1 MEDNID
7 LDDDD
12 YTKSNELTE
21 DRKNAIKKIMKKIIK
36 EIHQKPYLLRQAMA
50 FKDWKIKS
58 GIKQEQNDENES
70 KIIKKNIKK
79 VKKKKTIKKVKKEED
94 KETNIEDSNN
104 DKQFLLDN
112 DIINTDTDK
121 TDKNN
126 SGEKTGEKHKVKKV
140 KKIIKKKIIKK
151 KISLPDDSDKISA
164 ETNLSNL
171 TSPNLVV
178 KSLKEDFDKTEK
190 NNITEV
196 TPNKEKDI
204 STPNKN
210 EITKSN
216 ISIENTSSNKKV
228 IKKKKIIKKKQ
239 KKSDDINITDIN
251 NDIKDPEKEKKVDID
266 EKKEKIED
274 KTEEK
279 LTDKEKENKP
289 KKVKKKIVK
298 VKKLGGEIIQE
309 KMEVSTIQ
317 QEKKICSTEPSINNN
332 DENYQLKELEKSK
345 EKPKKKKVIKSGKKK
360 KKNKEDDDDNKIKK
374 EIKDEINDNKSK
386 KEEPINF
393 QIKDN
398 NNKNNIKENNIP
410 NEIKEKEIK
419 INENMDIKE
428 TPNKNI
434 PENSN
439 NLQLSK
445 EDLFSKSSQLQYKI
459 DPELKNLDVKV
470 QFAESVSEKK
480 FDFDFYQNK
489 GKDSCLDLNALKDLE
504 KIEFSDDSEE
514 EKKIKKKKKKKKKKI
529 KKENNDG
536 NEKDENKRKYTD
548 EEKKWVKIYER
559 GMHLLRKAIRSYKK
573 RNNKNEYED
582 RFKLWKNLI
591 FSNIKIIS
599 NEIDLNNNQEGIK
612 EKNNEKNFNND
623 INKVEENKKENIN
636 EEKKEEEI
644 KSDINNNINNDL
656 NNNKIYEEENMKD
669 SALKNLNNLVEIN
682 YKINNKIVNIL
693 KDTEDK
699 QFNELE
705 TDIFNKILIE
715 NNKKLSVY
723 KLFCLYNYFK
733 ENISFCKK
741 YYFKKWK
748 LK

>member
-104 DKQFLLDN
+104 DNQFLLDN
-112 DIINTDTDK
+112 DIINNDTDK

-251 NDIKDPEKEKKVDID
+251 KDIKEPEKEKKVDID

-298 VKKLGGEIIQE
+298 VKKLDNEIIQE

-332 DENYQLKELEKSK
+332 DVNNQLKELEKSK

-514 EKKIKKKKKKKKKKI
+514 EKK
-529 KKENNDG
+529 N
-536 NEKDENKRKYTD
+536 
-548 EEKKWVKIYER
+548 
-559 GMHLLRKAIRSYKK
+559 
-573 RNNKNEYED
+573 
-582 RFKLWKNLI
+582 
-591 FSNIKIIS
+591 
-599 NEIDLNNNQEGIK
+599 
-612 EKNNEKNFNND
+612 
-623 INKVEENKKENIN
+623 
-636 EEKKEEEI
+636 
-644 KSDINNNINNDL
+644 
-656 NNNKIYEEENMKD
+656 
-669 SALKNLNNLVEIN
+669 
-682 YKINNKIVNIL
+682 
-693 KDTEDK
+693 
-699 QFNELE
+699 
-705 TDIFNKILIE
+705 
-715 NNKKLSVY
+715 
-723 KLFCLYNYFK
+723 
-733 ENISFCKK
+733 
-741 YYFKKWK
+741 
-748 LK
+748 